1 MFSQGSA
8 PNFER
13 TENKKN
19 LQNRLNCL
27 KGGFYFTSAPI
38 LYVEKKYCNYD
49 KNSMLSISRS
59 PYPKQ
64 VINMW

>member
-38 LYVEKKYCNYD
+38 LYVEKKYFNYE
-49 KNSMLSISRS
+49 KIRC
-59 PYPKQ
+59 YPFQGPLIPKKL
-64 VINMW
+64 